1 MLRKMKRMHKL
12 TLPILAVLG
21 LASCD
26 NESTPRP
33 FGYMRIDLPS
43 TEYAPVQMESDC
55 PFTFDLNT
63 EAEWVAD
70 NGGNCWGDVNY
81 PSIKAQIQL
90 TYKDL
95 NTVDFGELLNEAHDL
110 AYKHTVRA
118 DGIRDEVYSDPEH
131 NVHGLLYRMKGEA
144 ATTTQF
150 FVTDS
155 TDHFLRG
162 VVYFY
167 ASPNPDSLKPVDQ
180 FMAEEVVKMMES
192 TRWKDK

>member
-1 MLRKMKRMHKL
+1 MMRMHKL
-12 TLPILAVLG
+12 TLAVLAILG
-21 LASCD
+21 FASCD

-43 TEYAPVQMESDC
+43 TEYAPVQMASDC
-55 PFTFDLNT
+55 PYTFDMNT
-63 EAEWVAD
+63 EAEWAED
-70 NGGNCWGDVNY
+70 KGGTCWGDVNY

-95 NTVDFGELLNEAHDL
+95 NTVDFGELLDEVHDL
-110 AYKHTVRA
+110 AYKHSVRA
-118 DGIRDEVYSDPEH
+118 DGIRDEVFSNAKHDVY
-131 NVHGLLYRMKGEA
+131 GLLYRMKGEA

-167 ASPNPDSLKPVDQ
+167 ASPNPDSLKPVDE
-180 FMAEEVVKMMES
+180 FMANEVVKMMES
-192 TRWKDK
+192 TRWKNK